1 MNQTVLLIGGI
12 SGAGKSTL
20 ASQVKHLYGRGAYNF
35 DLGNVYTHTMTQDQR
50 DERWADIMKGSIH
63 MGLTQ
68 GFDLVIANSQFW
80 RSDRRRDIVDSVEPR
95 ARVVPLM
102 LATPMLEAY
111 RRVKRGREGH
121 TVDERRIFQ
130 AIKGGNRIVEG
141 HDHSDMLLPTNL
153 NDLPG
158 EYLALLERGNKDR
171 LEANARWVMSPEIN
185 ARLCIDLV
193 QSGVEEAHEIRS
205 VLEGQRS
212 FREHEYSYAINAEH
226 A

>member
-35 DLGNVYTHTMTQDQR
+35 DFGNVYTHTMTQDQR

-80 RSDRRRDIVDSVEPR
+80 RSDRRRDIIESIEPR

-111 RRVKRGREGH
+111 RRVKQGREGH
-121 TVDERRIFQ
+121 TIDNRYIFK
-130 AIKGGNRIVEG
+130 AIKEGNRIVESQ
-141 HDHSDMLLPTNL
+141 DHSDILLPTNL

-158 EYLALLERGNKDR
+158 EYMALLERGNKDR
-171 LEANARWVMSPEIN
+171 LEAHARWVMSPEIN
-185 ARLCIDLV
+185 AQSCIDLV

-212 FREHEYSYAINAEH
+212 FVEHEHAFSPYAYR
-226 A
+226 